1 MSFSRCGERGRIDL
15 VARHPVYRLVL
26 ITEIKTDLVD
36 VQALLGAMDVRVR
49 LAPFIAREL
58 GVRSPLA
65 VLDQRAVAGIGNV
78 YKSEVCFI
86 ERLDP
91 WAAVGA
97 VEDESLHRALTT
109 ARRLLRAN
117 LRGGARV
124 TTGSRRRGE
133 GRWVY
138 GRAGRPCRRCGSQ
151 IAARRQG
158 ELARLTYWCPRC
170 QPGSQGRPSPRAQL
184 TVPT

>member
-109 ARRLLRAN
+109 AR
-117 LRGGARV
+117 
-124 TTGSRRRGE
+124 
-133 GRWVY
+133 
-138 GRAGRPCRRCGSQ
+138 
-151 IAARRQG
+151 AA
-158 ELARLTYWCPRC
+158 
-170 QPGSQGRPSPRAQL
+170 PSEP
-184 TVPT
+184 PW